1 MAETAD
7 GEVSEDLSDAVETSE
22 VKGDNQLVQN
32 PIVQNPI
39 VQNLPKILLLLIL
52 IGLASYLF
60 MVSNT

>member
-22 VKGDNQLVQN
+22 VKGDNQ
-32 PIVQNPI
+32 IVQNPI